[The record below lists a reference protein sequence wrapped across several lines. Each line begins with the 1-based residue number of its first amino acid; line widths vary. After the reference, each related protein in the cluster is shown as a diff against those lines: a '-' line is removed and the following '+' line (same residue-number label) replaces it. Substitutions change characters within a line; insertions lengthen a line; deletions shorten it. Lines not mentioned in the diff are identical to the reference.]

1 MMSLANFKNMDPFIL
16 LSAVNMQLRD
26 EYSSLDEL
34 CATNDIDNV
43 TKLVYHFLRQ
53 LLLMTLVMLLN
64 LYITSPC
71 VEFYYTKSQ
80 HH

>member
-34 CATNDIDNV
+34 CATNDIDKNKLTEKLKVAGFEYNSVISCKYAV
-43 TKLVYHFLRQ
+43 TWWVF
-53 LLLMTLVMLLN
+53 
-64 LYITSPC
+64 IT
-71 VEFYYTKSQ
+71 
-80 HH
+80 

>member
-34 CATNDIDNV
+34 CATNDLDKNELTDELKLSID
-43 TKLVYHFLRQ
+43 LICRRL
-53 LLLMTLVMLLN
+53 
-64 LYITSPC
+64 ITSL
-71 VEFYYTKSQ
+71 
-80 HH
+80 